1 MKEALS
7 DNAIECAPLPESN
20 RSEIFL
26 QLVRIIEQ
34 REVVP
39 NFQPIISM
47 VTGEIFAYEGLIRGP
62 SNSSLHSPLSLFK
75 AAGQFGLLLEV
86 EKLCRQVILEAF
98 VRLQLAGKLF
108 LNVSPECL
116 LDSNFKNGETLD
128 FMRSIGLEPHRV
140 VIELTESQTWVCQS
154 RSAFYS
160 KH

>member
-39 NFQPIISM
+39 NFQPIICM

-62 SNSSLHSPLSLFK
+62 SNSSLHSALSLFK

-98 VRLQLAGKLF
+98 VRLQLIGKLF
-108 LNVSPECL
+108 LNVSP
-116 LDSNFKNGETLD
+116 
-128 FMRSIGLEPHRV
+128 
-140 VIELTESQTWVCQS
+140 
-154 RSAFYS
+154 
-160 KH
+160 